1 MITTFPP
8 QKPGADATEIK
19 TIVQAAILDETV
31 YEINYDTVETYA
43 DLPAADTK
51 ANETYIVKTATGT
64 WLLGTQNK
72 AGLYYSNGVSWAYM
86 GNNVSIDDSIT
97 SNESV
102 WSSSKTQ
109 AYVAA
114 NAGASGEYVR
124 PTAMSISVGGAA
136 VGTTFS
142 GTILDALDKVL
153 YPYQN
158 PAFTSFYLSG
168 VATTYELGDTMEG
181 GNITF
186 VWATS
191 NSANVKVDT
200 VNCNG
205 VTGLANSGSSVQM
218 LASVTK
224 NTVSTEVYTISATNT
239 KDAVFSRNAV
249 LSWSLARHWGVSTN
263 EELDDAA
270 ILALSK
276 EFASSR
282 IKTVTY
288 DCTGG
293 KYFYFAYPT
302 SFGDLNNTKV
312 NNLAWND
319 WVLVKRDVVNSFGV
333 TIPFNIYRCYNLM
346 NGSSVPVVWG

>member
-8 QKPGADATEIK
+8 VK
-19 TIVQAAILDETV
+19 TKLKYSAV
-31 YEINYDTVETYA
+31 NTYA
-43 DLPAADTK
+43 DLPVAS
-51 ANETYIVKTATGT
+51 EQVGEVYIVGTATGV
-64 WLLGTQNK
+64 WMLGTKKN
-72 AGLYYSNGVSWAYM
+72 AGLYKSDGVSWSYL
-86 GNNVSIDDSIT
+86 GVSVEIDDT
-97 SNESV
+97 QTATNTV

-114 NAGASGEYVR
+114 NAGASGGYVR
-124 PTAMSISVGGAA
+124 PTAMPISVGGAT
-136 VGTTFS
+136 VGTTFD
-142 GTILDALDKVL
+142 GTVLDALDKVL
-153 YPYQN
+153 YPYQS
-158 PAFTSFYLSG
+158 PAFTSFYLNG

-205 VTGLANSGSSVQM
+205 VTGLANNGSSVQM
-218 LASVTK
+218 LTSVTK
-224 NTVSTEVYTISATNT
+224 NTVSTEVYTISAINT
-239 KDAVFSRNAV
+239 KDVVFSRNAV
-249 LSWSLARHWGVSTN
+249 LSWSLTRHWGVSAS

-282 IKTVTY
+282 TKSVTY

-333 TIPFNIYRCYNLM
+333 TIPFNIYRCYNLL